1 MRLMLMLLKQRSFVA
16 ALFVFAIGLTAYG
29 PEALGQ
35 TAPAGPPLPVK
46 TLAAGMHRI
55 QAEVAATDATRSRGL
70 MYRKELAPNHG
81 MLFVFEQANVQCFWM
96 RNTLLPLS
104 IAFILDDGTITNI
117 ADMAPMTEN
126 SHCSTAPV
134 RYTLEMEQGWFA
146 KRGITAGKKITGIQ

>member
-1 MRLMLMLLKQRSFVA
+1 MLMLWKQRSLMA
-16 ALFVFAIGLTAYG
+16 ALLVFVTSTLAYM
-29 PEALGQ
+29 PEAISQ
-35 TAPAGPPLPVK
+35 KAAPGPTLPVK
-46 TLAAGMHRI
+46 ALTAGMHRI
-55 QAEVAATDATRSRGL
+55 QAEVAATDANRARGL
-70 MYRKELAPNHG
+70 MFRKELAPNHG

>member
-1 MRLMLMLLKQRSFVA
+1 MRKMLLLLKQRSLTA
-16 ALFVFAIGLTAYG
+16 ARFVFAASALAYV
-29 PEALGQ
+29 PAAVCQ
-35 TAPAGPPLPVK
+35 TAPAGPALPVK
-46 TLAAGMHRI
+46 TLTAGMHRI
-55 QAEVAATDATRSRGL
+55 QAEVAATDASRSRGL
-70 MYRKELAPNHG
+70 MFRKELAPNHG

-104 IAFILDDGTITNI
+104 IAFMLDDGTITNI

>member
-1 MRLMLMLLKQRSFVA
+1 MLMLLKQRSLMA
-16 ALFVFAIGLTAYG
+16 ALFVFVTSALACM
-29 PEALGQ
+29 PEAVCQ
-35 TAPAGPPLPVK
+35 TTAPATALPVK
-46 TLAAGMHRI
+46 TLTAGMHRI
-55 QAEVAATDATRSRGL
+55 QAEVAATDAIRSRGL
-70 MYRKELAPNHG
+70 MFRKELAPNHG
-81 MLFVFEQANVQCFWM
+81 MLFVFEQAAVQCFWM

-134 RYTLEMEQGWFA
+134 RYTLEMEQGWFV

>member
-1 MRLMLMLLKQRSFVA
+1 MLMLLKQRSLVA
-16 ALFVFAIGLTAYG
+16 ALFVFVTSSLAYI
-29 PEALGQ
+29 PEAAGQ
-35 TAPAGPPLPVK
+35 TPSAGAPLPVK
-46 TLAAGMHRI
+46 TLTAGMHRV
-55 QAEVAATDATRSRGL
+55 QAEVAATETSRARGL

>member
-1 MRLMLMLLKQRSFVA
+1 MRNMLVLLKQPSLMVALLVFV
-16 ALFVFAIGLTAYG
+16 IGTVACA
-29 PEALGQ
+29 PEAVCQ
-35 TAPAGPPLPVK
+35 TTAPGPALPIK
-46 TLAAGMHRI
+46 TLTAGMHRI

-70 MYRKELAPNHG
+70 MFRKELAPNHG
-81 MLFVFEQANVQCFWM
+81 MLFIFEQPNVQCFWM

>member
-1 MRLMLMLLKQRSFVA
+1 MRQMLMLFKQRSLWA
-16 ALFVFAIGLTAYG
+16 ALLVFATCALTYTH
-29 PEALGQ
+29 EAVCQ
-35 TAPAGPPLPVK
+35 AAVSSPALPMK
-46 TLAAGMHRI
+46 TLTAGMHRI
-55 QAEVAATDATRSRGL
+55 QAEVAATDPTRSRGL
-70 MYRKELAPNHG
+70 MFRKELAPNHG
-81 MLFVFEQANVQCFWM
+81 MLFIFEQPNVQCFWM

-117 ADMAPMTEN
+117 ADMAPMTET

>member
-1 MRLMLMLLKQRSFVA
+1 MLMLWKQRSLMA
-16 ALFVFAIGLTAYG
+16 ALLVFLTSTLAYM
-29 PEALGQ
+29 PEAICQ
-35 TAPAGPPLPVK
+35 TTAPGPTLPVK
-46 TLAAGMHRI
+46 ALTAGMHRI
-55 QAEVAATDATRSRGL
+55 QAEVAATDANRSRGL
-70 MYRKELAPNHG
+70 MFRKELAPNHG
-81 MLFVFEQANVQCFWM
+81 MLFVFEQAAVQCFWM

>member
-1 MRLMLMLLKQRSFVA
+1 MLVLLKQRGLMA
-16 ALFVFAIGLTAYG
+16 ALLVFLLSAVACV
-29 PEALGQ
+29 PEAVCQ
-35 TAPAGPPLPVK
+35 TTAPGPALPIRAL
-46 TLAAGMHRI
+46 TAGMHRI
-55 QAEVAATDATRSRGL
+55 QAEIAATDATRSRGL
-70 MYRKELAPNHG
+70 MFRKELAPNHG
-81 MLFVFEQANVQCFWM
+81 MLFIFEQPNVQCFWM

-146 KRGITAGKKITGIQ
+146 KRGITAGKKISGIQ

>member
-1 MRLMLMLLKQRSFVA
+1 MRKMLMLLKQRSLLA
-16 ALFVFAIGLTAYG
+16 ALLVFVTCALTYTH
-29 PEALGQ
+29 EAVCQ
-35 TAPAGPPLPVK
+35 AAASGPPLPMK
-46 TLAAGMHRI
+46 TLSAGMHRI
-55 QAEVAATDATRSRGL
+55 QAEVAATDSTRSRGL
-70 MYRKELAPNHG
+70 MFRKELAPNHG
-81 MLFVFEQANVQCFWM
+81 MLFVFEQASVQCFWM

-117 ADMAPMTEN
+117 ADMAPMTET

>member
-1 MRLMLMLLKQRSFVA
+1 MRKMLLLLKQRGLTA
-16 ALFVFAIGLTAYG
+16 ALFVFAASALAYV
-29 PEALGQ
+29 PAAVCQ
-35 TAPAGPPLPVK
+35 TAAAGPALPVK
-46 TLAAGMHRI
+46 TLTAGMHRI
-55 QAEVAATDATRSRGL
+55 QAEVAATDASRSRGL
-70 MYRKELAPNHG
+70 MFRKELAPNHG

>member
-1 MRLMLMLLKQRSFVA
+1 MLMLLKQRSLVA
-16 ALFVFAIGLTAYG
+16 ALFVFTIGLMAYG
-29 PEALGQ
+29 PEALCQ
-35 TAPAGPPLPVK
+35 NPPADPTLPVK

>member
-1 MRLMLMLLKQRSFVA
+1 MLMLLKQRSLMA
-16 ALFVFAIGLTAYG
+16 ALFVFVASTVAYM
-29 PEALGQ
+29 PEAICQ
-35 TAPAGPPLPVK
+35 TAAPGPTLPVK
-46 TLAAGMHRI
+46 ALTAGMHRI
-55 QAEVAATDATRSRGL
+55 QAEVAATDANRARGL
-70 MYRKELAPNHG
+70 MFRKELAPNHG
-81 MLFVFEQANVQCFWM
+81 MLFVFEQAAVQCFWM